1 MIFNFKKFFYY
12 RYSEICWWPDWRRV
26 YTHVCQLLCSLAQ
39 KKPKKKK
46 SLAFLDI
53 VKNRTALAL
62 SFSAVAAHQIK
73 EMWSAGKEQQQQHIY
88 NTLFREVK
96 YPRENLILMYRAY
109 WLFFIQ
115 ILFFLSFLFLRLLHV
130 CNRRA
135 LSWQTQQHKR
145 HTHAWRD
152 PLINQYFNQLIYAV
166 CIIPD
171 VTDSRKKQT
180 HTHTQTRVEPLYL
193 NI

>member
-1 MIFNFKKFFYY
+1 
-12 RYSEICWWPDWRRV
+12 
-26 YTHVCQLLCSLAQ
+26 
-39 KKPKKKK
+39 
-46 SLAFLDI
+46 
-53 VKNRTALAL
+53 
-62 SFSAVAAHQIK
+62 
-73 EMWSAGKEQQQQHIY
+73 MWSAGKEQQQQHIY

-180 HTHTQTRVEPLYL
+180 HTHTENKGRTSIFKYIRVNIYILMSDFSNQEGETKNELVYVTLYVY
-193 NI
+193 